1 MTEAKPEN
9 EQASYDPPFVE
20 PAGNPPD
27 APPSGTAATDVPPA
41 AVATVAAPA
50 PADGA
55 APPAGTEPPED
66 ELDDGSM
73 SLIAHLTELRS
84 RLIKCLVAVAL
95 GSCVGYYFL
104 DEIMHYLTAPAGKLY
119 YMQPSEAFFTYLK
132 VSIAAGFLVA
142 LPVIFYQVWMF
153 FLPALTRRERMVL
166 GLIVPASVL
175 LFFGGLA
182 FSFFLVF
189 PAAVQFLLGFGNTEL
204 EALFSVDK
212 YFDFV
217 IWFVL
222 PFGFV
227 FELPLIMI
235 ILAKLG
241 IVGSKFLGK
250 YQRIVVFLAFV
261 IAAVITPTPDV
272 FTQTMIAVPMILLYE
287 VGYLIVRYIMRK

>member
-9 EQASYDPPFVE
+9 EQASYDTPFVE
-20 PAGNPPD
+20 PAGNPLD
-27 APPSGTAATDVPPA
+27 
-41 AVATVAAPA
+41 
-50 PADGA
+50 

-66 ELDDGSM
+66 EADDGSM

-95 GSCVGYYFL
+95 GSCAGYYFL

-189 PAAVQFLLGFGNTEL
+189 PAAVQFFLGFGNTEL

-227 FELPLIMI
+227 FELPLIR
-235 ILAKLG
+235 L
-241 IVGSKFLGK
+241 
-250 YQRIVVFLAFV
+250 R
-261 IAAVITPTPDV
+261 AAAHHDHPRETRHRRLEVPRQIPAHRRLPRLRHRGCHHPDARRLHPDDDRCADD
-272 FTQTMIAVPMILLYE
+272 FAL
-287 VGYLIVRYIMRK
+287 

>member
-9 EQASYDPPFVE
+9 EQVSYDPPFVE
-20 PAGNPPD
+20 PAGDPPD
-27 APPSGTAATDVPPA
+27 APPAAEAA
-41 AVATVAAPA
+41 AVAPA
-50 PADGA
+50 PADGS

-66 ELDDGSM
+66 EADDGSM

-182 FSFFLVF
+182 CSFFRVF
-189 PAAVQFLLGFGNTEL
+189 PAAVQFFLGFGNTEL

-212 YFDFV
+212 
-217 IWFVL
+217 
-222 PFGFV
+222 
-227 FELPLIMI
+227 
-235 ILAKLG
+235 
-241 IVGSKFLGK
+241 
-250 YQRIVVFLAFV
+250 
-261 IAAVITPTPDV
+261 
-272 FTQTMIAVPMILLYE
+272 
-287 VGYLIVRYIMRK
+287 